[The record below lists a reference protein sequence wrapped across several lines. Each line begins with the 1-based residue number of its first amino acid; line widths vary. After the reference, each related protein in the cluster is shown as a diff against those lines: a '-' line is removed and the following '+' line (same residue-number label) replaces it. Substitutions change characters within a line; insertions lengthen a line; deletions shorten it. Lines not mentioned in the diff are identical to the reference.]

1 MMDDLTAQLEQ
12 IQQKLDYLTERVDNQ
27 CRRSDSLLDL
37 QQDLIPVANDM
48 FRLTIKELDEIDNGF
63 TLEDVLF
70 LFKRLLRDTR
80 QITDMLDRVESTVDL
95 VDELN
100 ALGRPVLHDAIQAL
114 DRMERRGYFAF
125 FNGGQYVLDRIVTEF
140 DENDLRA
147 LGDNVVTILSTIRNM
162 TQPDMMALANNMI
175 DSVREEPD
183 TEARVSMWRLVK
195 ELNDPQVRRGMVRLL
210 HMVRSLSEPAES
222 AGKSVN

>member
-12 IQQKLDYLTERVDNQ
+12 IQQKLDYLTTRVESQ

-37 QQDLIPVANDM
+37 QQDLVPVANDM
-48 FRLTIKELDEIDNGF
+48 FRQAINELDEIDGGF
-63 TLEDVLF
+63 TLEDLLF

-100 ALGRPVLHDAIQAL
+100 ALGRPVLTDAIMAL

-125 FNGGQYVLDRIVTEF
+125 FNGGQYVLDRIVSEF
-140 DENDLRA
+140 DEDDLRA

-183 TEARVSMWRLVK
+183 TETRVSLWRLVK

-210 HMVRSLSEPAES
+210 HMVRSLSEPAEP